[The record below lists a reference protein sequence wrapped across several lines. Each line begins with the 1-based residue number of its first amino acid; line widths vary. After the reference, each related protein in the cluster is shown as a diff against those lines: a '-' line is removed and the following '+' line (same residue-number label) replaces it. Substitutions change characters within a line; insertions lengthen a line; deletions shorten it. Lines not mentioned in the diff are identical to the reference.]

1 LVSLD
6 DYTKEQIFIENT
18 VKTPTQDELVQM
30 AFEDFARNNVREQ
43 FTNIARSYKPIME
56 ALYSSLDHFFF

>member
-1 LVSLD
+1 
-6 DYTKEQIFIENT
+6 
-18 VKTPTQDELVQM
+18 M